1 MAVFLSMYAPPMTDL
16 ASLTAKLL
24 AFRDER
30 NWKQFH
36 TLKDLIISL
45 NLEAAELLELTQWK
59 PDAEL
64 ARLKS
69 DERFRECLRD
79 ECADVLLYLLLIAED
94 AGIDLMQAAESKL
107 VKNTAK
113 YPVDKFY
120 GSAKKYSEKD
130 EGPTS

>member
-1 MAVFLSMYAPPMTDL
+1 MAVSLHIQALLMTEL

-94 AGIDLMQAAESKL
+94 AGIDLVQAAESKL
-107 VKNTAK
+107 VKNAAK
-113 YPVDKFY
+113 YPVDRFY
-120 GSAKKYSEKD
+120 GSAKKYSEND
-130 EGPTS
+130 ESPAG

>member
-1 MAVFLSMYAPPMTDL
+1 MTDL
-16 ASLTAKLL
+16 ARLTAKLL

-45 NLEAAELLELTQWK
+45 NLEASELLELTQWK

-69 DERFRECLRD
+69 DDGFQECLRD
-79 ECADVLLYLLLIAED
+79 ECADVLLYLLLIAEE
-94 AGIDLMQAAESKL
+94 AGIDLVQAAERKL
-107 VKNTAK
+107 VKNAEK
-113 YPVDKFY
+113 YPVDRFY
-120 GSAKKYSEKD
+120 GSSKKYSD
-130 EGPTS
+130 EDGGSSTSS